1 MTPLT
6 LFIGRVFVQLA
17 EATPSPVP
25 AFEGDENLV
34 TPGVIGFAVT
44 FFVAIATVLL
54 VIDMTRRVRR
64 VRYRA
69 EVQEKLAAE
78 RAEGETP
85 TPASDKDQ
93 PPVDEPRTGGL
104 VATRKIPT
112 PWQRNA
118 IKVRVWKISW
128 KPNFPG
134 NGFGRLRP

>member
-6 LFIGRVFVQLA
+6 LFIGRVIVHLA
-17 EATPSPVP
+17 DPTPSPVP
-25 AFEGDENLV
+25 AFEGNEDLV
-34 TPGVIGFAVT
+34 TPGVVGFGVT

-78 RAEGETP
+78 RAEGATS

-93 PPVDEPRTGGL
+93 PPVD
-104 VATRKIPT
+104 
-112 PWQRNA
+112 
-118 IKVRVWKISW
+118 
-128 KPNFPG
+128 
-134 NGFGRLRP
+134 